1 MARSRLEL
9 FEEIRKAHD
18 REGLGIRA
26 LANRFGVHR
35 RAVRQALASPIPPP
49 RKSTVHPSPALD
61 PWKATIDRWLAED
74 ESAPRKQRHTAR
86 RVFQRL
92 VEELGAEVGESTVR
106 RYVAQARRMRPVA
119 LAEVK
124 VPQIHPLGE
133 EAEVDFGQVSFV
145 CNGKLVTGHLFVM
158 RLSASGRAFHRVYA
172 GETQEVFLDGHVGAF
187 ERFDGVPRRIRYD
200 NLKPAVIKVLRGR
213 DRLEAARFVALR
225 SHYGFDSFFCIP
237 GVEGAHEKGGVE
249 GEVGRF
255 RRRHLV
261 PVPNVSSL
269 AELNRLVALADDL
282 DDDRHLLGRQTSV
295 ADHAAKELAF
305 LLPLP
310 TDRFDTALPLRCR
323 VDQRSRICV
332 RQRFYSAPARLV
344 GRRLE
349 VRLSASFVEAYD
361 GGALVARHERLMSKG
376 AESLTLDHYLE
387 VLARKPGAFP
397 GATALDQA
405 RASGA
410 FTALHERFWSEA
422 RRRLGDAAGTRALI
436 GVLLAHRNL
445 PRAAVISGIER
456 ALGVGSVDP
465 EIVIV
470 EARRAADDRSGVV
483 VAIGALSRFDRPA
496 PTLQA
501 YDTLLEE
508 SS

>member
-1 MARSRLEL
+1 MVRTRVEL
-9 FEEIRKAHD
+9 FEEIRKTHD
-18 REGLGIRA
+18 REELGIRA
-26 LANRFGVHR
+26 LSTRFGVHR
-35 RAVRQALASPIPPP
+35 RAVRQALASPVPPP
-49 RKSTVHPSPALD
+49 RKPMAHTSPALD

-74 ESAPRKQRHTAR
+74 ESAPKKQRHTAR

-92 VEELGAEVGESTVR
+92 IEEHGADVGESTVR
-106 RYVAQARRMRPVA
+106 RYVAQARRDRPVSINK
-119 LAEVK
+119 VM

-145 CNGKLVTGHLFVM
+145 CGGKTIVGHLFVM
-158 RLSASGRAFHRVYA
+158 RLSATGRAFHRIYA

-187 ERFDGVPRRIRYD
+187 ERFGGVPRRIRYD
-200 NLKPAVIKVLRGR
+200 NLKPAVTTVLRGR

-237 GVEGAHEKGGVE
+237 GLEGAHEKGGVE

-261 PVPNVSSL
+261 PLPKVGGL
-269 AELNRLVALADDL
+269 IELNELVTLADDK
-282 DDDRHLLGRQTSV
+282 DDTRHLSGRKLTV
-295 ADHAAKELAF
+295 GDHAAEELG
-305 LLPLP
+305 LLIPLNGEQ
-310 TDRFDTALPLRCR
+310 FDTALPLRCR
-323 VDQRSRICV
+323 VDQRSRVCV
-332 RQRFYSAPARLV
+332 RQRFYSAPARFV

-349 VRLSASFVEAYD
+349 IRLSASFVDVYD
-361 GGALVARHERLMSKG
+361 ASTLIARHERAVTKG
-376 AESLTLDHYLE
+376 TESLILDHYLE
-387 VLARKPGAFP
+387 VLERKPGALP
-397 GATALDQA
+397 GATCLDQA

-410 FTALHERFWSEA
+410 FTATHEAFWTEA
-422 RRRLGDAAGTRALI
+422 RRQLGDGPGTRALV

-445 PRAAVISGIER
+445 PRAAVLSGIER

-465 EIVIV
+465 EVVIV
-470 EARRAADDRSGVV
+470 EARRATDGRAGSV
-483 VAIGALSRFDRPA
+483 VAIGAFNRFDRPV
-496 PTLQA
+496 PTLAA